1 MRKASPLT
9 AWHHPPEGEPNVDS
23 GRPAVAL
30 VNLPNCLSGMRLV
43 GAFVVVGLVL
53 VLPEPP
59 LLPVILLLLATDWLD
74 GKLAMLWRQQTTF
87 GARLD
92 SLADITFY
100 LAVLFALG
108 WTHTAQ
114 VVAELPMALVAIGF
128 YLINAAAGW
137 YRFGQFPSYHTR
149 GAKIAWFLSGLA
161 IVGILSLDQGW
172 PLRWAAGWVVLVNL
186 EALLITWMLPA
197 AAVDVSSLWR
207 AWTMR
212 RQLARTAPTERGT
225 AAG

>member
-1 MRKASPLT
+1 MT
-9 AWHHPPEGEPNVDS
+9 AWQNPPEGDLTPDAGRS
-23 GRPAVAL
+23 GVSIL
-30 VNLPNCLSGMRLV
+30 NLPNCLSAIRLV

-53 VLPEPP
+53 FVPAPP
-59 LLPVILLLLATDWLD
+59 LAPVILLLLATDWID
-74 GKLAMLWRQQTTF
+74 GKLAVLWRQQTTF

-108 WTHTAQ
+108 WIHTTQ
-114 VVAELPMALVAIGF
+114 VVAELPLALVGMGV
-128 YLINAAAGW
+128 YLVNAAAGW

-161 IVGILSLDQGW
+161 ILGVLSLGQGW
-172 PLRWAAGWVVLVNL
+172 PLRWAAVWVVLVNL
-186 EALLITWMLPA
+186 EALMITWALPS

-207 AWTMR
+207 ALQIR
-212 RQLARTAPTERGT
+212 RQRERAAAAERGT
-225 AAG
+225 AAR